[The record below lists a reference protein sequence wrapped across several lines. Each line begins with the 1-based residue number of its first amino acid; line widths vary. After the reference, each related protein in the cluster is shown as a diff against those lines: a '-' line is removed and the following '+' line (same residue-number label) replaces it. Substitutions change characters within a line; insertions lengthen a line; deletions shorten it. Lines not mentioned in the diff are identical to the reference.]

1 MFIFASGGGGV
12 GGEPQNW
19 PFFVDVINVWPLD
32 IPSLVAISLLEL
44 APHHPNSYFITFL
57 ITKSLRLSYKTR
69 FSKQIRIDFQ
79 QGDNFRFLNPNNSR
93 VNPVHIYK
101 ADSEAEAESD
111 AGVSTVWTCVKYV
124 KQE

>member
-12 GGEPQNW
+12 GGEPQTW

-44 APHHPNSYFITFL
+44 TLHDPNSYFITFL

-79 QGDNFRFLNPNNSR
+79 QVDNFRFLNPNNSR

-111 AGVSTVWTCVKYV
+111 AGVSTVWTCVK
-124 KQE
+124 